1 MTSSFVR
8 IIKKK
13 IDTPDSFILR
23 FFTSK
28 VNLVIFIEGG

>member
-1 MTSSFVR
+1 MTSSFAR
-8 IIKKK
+8 IIKK

-28 VNLVIFIEGG
+28 VNLVIFIEAG